1 VRRLLRSFFLA
12 VAGVVLGFA
21 LYSGLVHIGLAR
33 SLLAPNLRGDVALA
47 RSDRP
52 GMRVLFV
59 GNSFTFKN
67 SLPALVH
74 ELAAGDPG
82 APPIFSVE
90 YAAGGWSL
98 HQADKDDGLAKL
110 LREVQWDV
118 VVLQEKSWLLSLP
131 EEQWR
136 RETYPAARELREK
149 ISATGARTVLFMT
162 WGYVRG
168 DRWHEPH
175 DTYAAMQARLAD
187 GYSKL
192 GAELGAQVAP
202 AGLAWAEA
210 LRREPSLD
218 LWAGDGQHPSRL
230 GSYLAA
236 CVFYAM
242 LSGREPIRSR
252 FTAGI
257 QPDQARLFQRVAGNV
272 SDLGVPTG
280 STESPE
286 ASRPGAR
293 ELLTPV
299 ATGLDR
305 TLKIASD
312 PADGA

>member
-1 VRRLLRSFFLA
+1 MRRLLRSFFLA

-33 SLLAPNLRGDVALA
+33 SLLAPNLRGDIALA

-59 GNSFTFKN
+59 GNSFTFRN

-82 APPIFSVE
+82 ATPIFSVE

-98 HQADKDDGLAKL
+98 HQANKDDGLAKL
-110 LREVQWDV
+110 LREVHWDV

-131 EEQWR
+131 EELWR
-136 RETYPAARELREK
+136 RETYPAARALRDK
-149 ISATGARTVLFMT
+149 ITAVGARTVLFMT
-162 WGYVRG
+162 WGYALG
-168 DRWHEPH
+168 DRRDEPH
-175 DTYAAMQARLAD
+175 DTYAAMQARLAA

-192 GAELGAQVAP
+192 GSALGVQVAP

-210 LRREPSLD
+210 LRREPRLD
-218 LWAGDGQHPSRL
+218 LWAGDGQHPGRL

-242 LSGREPIRSR
+242 LSGRQPAQSR

-257 QPDQARLFQRVAGNV
+257 QIAQVRLLKRVAG
-272 SDLGVPTG
+272 DLRGLRVPTG
-280 STESPE
+280 S
-286 ASRPGAR
+286 G
-293 ELLTPV
+293 
-299 ATGLDR
+299 
-305 TLKIASD
+305 
-312 PADGA
+312 

>member
-1 VRRLLRSFFLA
+1 MRRLLRTFVLA
-12 VAGVVLGFA
+12 VVGVVLGFA

-33 SLLAPNLRGDVALA
+33 SLLAPNLRGDIALA

-52 GMRVLFV
+52 GIRVLFV
-59 GNSFTFKN
+59 GNSFTFTN

-74 ELAAGDPG
+74 ELAAGDTG
-82 APPIFSVE
+82 ATPIFSVE

-98 HQADKDDGLAKL
+98 HQANEDEGLDKL
-110 LREVQWDV
+110 LQEVHWDV
-118 VVLQEKSWLLSLP
+118 VVLQEKSWVLSLP
-131 EEQWR
+131 EDHWR
-136 RETYPAARELREK
+136 RETYPAARDLHEK
-149 ISATGARTVLFMT
+149 ISAVGARTVLFMT

-187 GYSKL
+187 GYSEL

-210 LRREPSLD
+210 LRREPSLH
-218 LWAGDGQHPSRL
+218 LWAGDGQHPGRL

-242 LSGREPIRSR
+242 FSGREPTQSS

-257 QPDQARLFQRVAGNV
+257 QLGQARLFQRVAGVV
-272 SDLGVPTG
+272 SD
-280 STESPE
+280 
-286 ASRPGAR
+286 
-293 ELLTPV
+293 
-299 ATGLDR
+299 
-305 TLKIASD
+305 
-312 PADGA
+312 

>member
-1 VRRLLRSFFLA
+1 MRRLSRTFFLA
-12 VAGVVLGFA
+12 VAGVALGFA

-33 SLLAPNLRGDVALA
+33 SLLAPNLRGDIALA

-52 GMRVLFV
+52 GLRVLFV
-59 GNSFTFKN
+59 GNSFTFRN

-82 APPIFSVE
+82 APPIFAVE

-98 HQADKDDGLAKL
+98 HQANRDDGLDKL
-110 LREVQWDV
+110 LREVDWDV

-131 EEQWR
+131 DEQWR
-136 RETYPAARELREK
+136 RETYPAAQALHEK
-149 ISATGARTVLFMT
+149 IAAAGARTVLFMT

-168 DRWHEPH
+168 DRLHQPH

-192 GAELGAQVAP
+192 GSELGAQVAP

-218 LWAGDGQHPSRL
+218 LWAGDGQHPGRL

-242 LSGREPIRSR
+242 LSGREPAQSG

-257 QPDQARLFQRVAGNV
+257 QRAQARLLQQVAG
-272 SDLGVPTG
+272 DLR
-280 STESPE
+280 S
-286 ASRPGAR
+286 
-293 ELLTPV
+293 
-299 ATGLDR
+299 
-305 TLKIASD
+305 
-312 PADGA
+312 

>member
-1 VRRLLRSFFLA
+1 MRRLLRLLFVA
-12 VAGVVLGFA
+12 VAGIVLGLT

-33 SLLAPNLRGDVALA
+33 SLLGPTLRGDIALA

-52 GMRVLFV
+52 GVRLLFV

-67 SLPALVH
+67 SLPTLVH

-90 YAAGGWSL
+90 YAAPGWSL
-98 HQADKDDGLAKL
+98 HQANKDDGLGEL
-110 LREVQWDV
+110 LHKVDWDV
-118 VVLQEKSWLLSLP
+118 VVLQEKSWVLSLP

-136 RETYPAARELREK
+136 RETYPAARDLRDK

-175 DTYAAMQARLAD
+175 DTYAAMQGRLVD
-187 GYSKL
+187 GYSTL

-218 LWAGDGQHPSRL
+218 LWAGDGQHPGRL

-236 CVFYAM
+236 CVFYAT
-242 LSGREPIRSR
+242 LSGREPTRSR

-257 QPDQARLFQRVAGNV
+257 EPAQARLLQQVAEDV
-272 SDLGVPTG
+272 L
-280 STESPE
+280 SP
-286 ASRPGAR
+286 RG
-293 ELLTPV
+293 
-299 ATGLDR
+299 D
-305 TLKIASD
+305 
-312 PADGA
+312 

>member
-1 VRRLLRSFFLA
+1 MRRLLRTFFLA

-21 LYSGLVHIGLAR
+21 LYSGLVHMGLAR
-33 SLLAPNLRGDVALA
+33 SLFAPNLRGDITLA

-52 GMRVLFV
+52 GLRVLFV
-59 GNSFTFKN
+59 GNSFTFRN

-82 APPIFSVE
+82 AKPIFSVE

-98 HQADKDDGLAKL
+98 HQADKDDGLDKL
-110 LREVQWDV
+110 LREVHWDV
-118 VVLQEKSWLLSLP
+118 VVLQEKSWVLSLP

-136 RETYPAARELREK
+136 RETYPAARDLHDK
-149 ISATGARTVLFMT
+149 ITAVGARTLLFMT

-168 DRWHEPH
+168 DRWHEPQ

-202 AGLAWAEA
+202 AGLAWTEA

-218 LWAGDGQHPSRL
+218 LWAGDGQHPGRL

-242 LSGREPIRSR
+242 LSGREPTRSR

-257 QPDQARLFQRVAGNV
+257 QPGQARLFQQVAANV
-272 SDLGVPTG
+272 SALGVPTG
-280 STESPE
+280 SS
-286 ASRPGAR
+286 
-293 ELLTPV
+293 
-299 ATGLDR
+299 
-305 TLKIASD
+305 
-312 PADGA
+312 

>member
-1 VRRLLRSFFLA
+1 MRRLLRTFVLA

-33 SLLAPNLRGDVALA
+33 SLLAPNLRGDIALA

-52 GMRVLFV
+52 GIRVLFV
-59 GNSFTFKN
+59 GNSFTFEN

-82 APPIFSVE
+82 ATPIFSVE

-98 HQADKDDGLAKL
+98 HQANKDEGLDKL
-110 LREVQWDV
+110 LQEVHWDV
-118 VVLQEKSWLLSLP
+118 VVLQEKSWVLSLP
-131 EEQWR
+131 EERWR
-136 RETYPAARELREK
+136 RETYPAARDLHEK
-149 ISATGARTVLFMT
+149 ISAVGARTVLFMT

-187 GYSKL
+187 GYSEL

-210 LRREPSLD
+210 LRREPSLH
-218 LWAGDGQHPSRL
+218 LWAGDGQHPGRL

-242 LSGREPIRSR
+242 FSGREPTQSS

-257 QPDQARLFQRVAGNV
+257 QLGQARLFQRVAGIV
-272 SDLGVPTG
+272 SD
-280 STESPE
+280 
-286 ASRPGAR
+286 
-293 ELLTPV
+293 
-299 ATGLDR
+299 
-305 TLKIASD
+305 
-312 PADGA
+312 

>member
-1 VRRLLRSFFLA
+1 MRRLLRTFFLA

-33 SLLAPNLRGDVALA
+33 SLLAPNLRGDIALA

-52 GMRVLFV
+52 GLRVLFV
-59 GNSFTFKN
+59 GNSFTFRN

-74 ELAAGDPG
+74 ELAAGDSG
-82 APPIFSVE
+82 ATPIFSVE

-98 HQADKDDGLAKL
+98 DQANKDDGLDRL
-110 LREVQWDV
+110 LREVHWDV

-136 RETYPAARELREK
+136 RATYPAARALHEK
-149 ISATGARTVLFMT
+149 IAAAGARTVLFMT

-168 DRWHEPH
+168 DRRDQPH

-192 GAELGAQVAP
+192 GAELGARVAP

-210 LRREPSLD
+210 LRRDPSLD
-218 LWAGDGQHPSRL
+218 LWAGDGQHPGRL

-242 LSGREPIRSR
+242 LSRREPAQSG
-252 FTAGI
+252 FTAGV
-257 QPDQARLFQRVAGNV
+257 QPDQARLFQQVVGDMRGLGN
-272 SDLGVPTG
+272 PTG
-280 STESPE
+280 ST
-286 ASRPGAR
+286 
-293 ELLTPV
+293 
-299 ATGLDR
+299 
-305 TLKIASD
+305 
-312 PADGA
+312 

>member
-1 VRRLLRSFFLA
+1 MRRLLRTLFLA

-21 LYSGLVHIGLAR
+21 LYSGLVHMGLAR
-33 SLLAPNLRGDVALA
+33 SLLAPNLRGDIALA

-52 GMRVLFV
+52 GLRVLFV
-59 GNSFTFKN
+59 GNSFTFRN

-98 HQADKDDGLAKL
+98 HQANKDDGLDKL
-110 LREVQWDV
+110 LREVHWDV

-136 RETYPAARELREK
+136 RETYPAARALREK
-149 ISATGARTVLFMT
+149 IAAAGARTVLFMT

-168 DRWHEPH
+168 DRRDEPH

-192 GAELGAQVAP
+192 GSELGAQVAP

-210 LRREPSLD
+210 LRRQPTLD
-218 LWAGDGQHPSRL
+218 LWAGDGQHPARL

-242 LSGREPIRSR
+242 LSGREPAQSG

-257 QPDQARLFQRVAGNV
+257 RPGQVRLFQQVV
-272 SDLGVPTG
+272 SDMPGLAVPAG
-280 STESPE
+280 SS
-286 ASRPGAR
+286 
-293 ELLTPV
+293 
-299 ATGLDR
+299 
-305 TLKIASD
+305 
-312 PADGA
+312 

>member
-1 VRRLLRSFFLA
+1 MLRLFILA
-12 VAGVVLGFA
+12 VAGIVLGFT
-21 LYSGLVHIGLAR
+21 LYAGLVHIGLAR
-33 SLLAPNLRGDVALA
+33 SLFAPNLRGDIALA

-52 GMRVLFV
+52 GLRVLFV
-59 GNSFTFKN
+59 GNSFTFRN

-82 APPIFSVE
+82 ATPIFAVE

-98 HQADKDDGLAKL
+98 HQANKDKGLDKL
-110 LREVQWDV
+110 LREVHWDV

-131 EEQWR
+131 EERWR
-136 RETYPAARELREK
+136 RATYPAARDLHDK
-149 ISATGARTVLFMT
+149 ITAAGARTVLFMT

-168 DRWHEPH
+168 DRRDEPH

-192 GAELGAQVAP
+192 GSELGAQVAP

-210 LRREPSLD
+210 LRREPRLD
-218 LWAGDGQHPSRL
+218 LWAGDGQHPARL

-242 LSGREPIRSR
+242 LSGREPAQSR

-257 QPDQARLFQRVAGNV
+257 QPAQARLLQQVAGK
-272 SDLGVPTG
+272 L
-280 STESPE
+280 
-286 ASRPGAR
+286 RGAR
-293 ELLTPV
+293 P
-299 ATGLDR
+299 
-305 TLKIASD
+305 
-312 PADGA
+312 